1 MQRAVLAAWAHAQ
14 FIKLPRA
21 AYSSFFAFNSP
32 MAALISC
39 LGSAAA
45 SYHVAAFAFC
55 KTRSG

>member
-21 AYSSFFAFNSP
+21 AYSSFVAFNSP

-45 SYHVAAFAFC
+45 SYHVAAFAF
-55 KTRSG
+55 